1 MIKAKDR
8 LHYFLAKIAGKNPD
22 TELIPR
28 TQTEYWLDQIAQKP
42 SGSDLPEVD
51 STDNGKVLTVV
62 DGEWDAAGASSG
74 LPEVSSADNGK
85 ALVVDNGEWAV
96 ENLEFGLVVDVT
108 MDSSIHTQFQYR
120 LSHSFDEIKAAV
132 LSGKNVVLYY
142 QATIYQIFSATN
154 WPQSSSNTMTFYGPI
169 KYSGVNHVLYDYFQ
183 LNQSNQNYA
192 SFSTNYLTEAE
203 VISAQP
209 YEENGS
215 LFLPG
220 QSLNIIWE
228 SIFNYASPKVLYLMI
243 VSEVETEHG
252 NTLHYGDIF
261 NVVKLWETEQ
271 YVEDYGGYYQ
281 TVRHVLFNAVM
292 NINNVLK
299 LVSYQADEVMETGN
313 YALTRTE
320 TAL

>member
-85 ALVVDNGEWAV
+85 VLTVNDGLWSAELP
-96 ENLEFGLVVDVT
+96 ENGLVVTAVIDT
-108 MDSSIHTQFQYR
+108 SISGQFQYR

-169 KYSGVNHVLYDYFQ
+169 KSSGMNYVLYDYFQ

-192 SFSTNYLTEAE
+192 SFSTNYLTAAE
-203 VISAQP
+203 VFSAQP

-215 LFLPG
+215 LFLAG
-220 QSLNIIWE
+220 QSLDIIWE
-228 SIFNYASPKVLYLMI
+228 SIFNYASPKVLYLII
-243 VSEVETEHG
+243 VSEVETEHD

-271 YVEDYGGYYQ
+271 YVEDYEGYYQ
-281 TVRHVLFNAVM
+281 TVRHALFSAVM
-292 NINNVLK
+292 VVNNVPK
-299 LVSYQADEVMETGN
+299 LVSYQADEVIETGN